1 MMVYNRKNHFF
12 LTSMSGYNAQCIAG
26 QSGYSPVC
34 RRSRE
39 EGPDTRTRDSII
51 QAWPAPALLG
61 KLISQLEGWCL
72 DAGLSL
78 AGAGIAGL
86 GLAERLVRAGRVFN
100 YPPQPRET
108 RADNWRGRNT
118 EYTIIHSTVPS
129 SSQSDEQEGGYNL
142 RLMFFLFL
150 FQYRYIMMGHIESH
164 KINATQAG

>member
-1 MMVYNRKNHFF
+1 MRLSNNWAELRSKKWWFTIVKIISSWQACRDTMHNVS
-12 LTSMSGYNAQCIAG
+12 LATV

-34 RRSRE
+34 RRSGE
-39 EGPDTRTRDSII
+39 KGPDTRTRDSII

-108 RADNWRGRNT
+108 RADNCRGRNT
-118 EYTIIHSTVPS
+118 EYTIIHSPS
-129 SSQSDEQEGGYNL
+129 AINL
-142 RLMFFLFL
+142 PIR
-150 FQYRYIMMGHIESH
+150 
-164 KINATQAG
+164 

>member
-1 MMVYNRKNHFF
+1 MRLSNNWAELRSKKWWFTIVKIISSWQACRDTMHNVSLARV
-12 LTSMSGYNAQCIAG
+12 

-34 RRSRE
+34 RRSGE

-118 EYTIIHSTVPS
+118 EYTIIHYPVPS
-129 SSQSDEQEGGYNL
+129 TSQSDE
-142 RLMFFLFL
+142 
-150 FQYRYIMMGHIESH
+150 
-164 KINATQAG
+164 

>member
-1 MMVYNRKNHFF
+1 MRLSNNWAELRSKKWWFTIVKIISSWQACRDTMHNVSLARV
-12 LTSMSGYNAQCIAG
+12 

-34 RRSRE
+34 RRSGE

-118 EYTIIHSTVPS
+118 EYTIIHSPEPS
-129 SSQSDEQEGGYNL
+129 TSRSDEQEGG
-142 RLMFFLFL
+142 
-150 FQYRYIMMGHIESH
+150 
-164 KINATQAG
+164 

>member
-1 MMVYNRKNHFF
+1 MRLSNNWAELRSKKWWFTIVKIISSWQACRDTMHNVSLARV
-12 LTSMSGYNAQCIAG
+12 

-34 RRSRE
+34 RRSGE

-100 YPPQPRET
+100 YPPQPWET

-118 EYTIIHSTVPS
+118 EYTIIHYPVPS
-129 SSQSDEQEGGYNL
+129 SSQSDE
-142 RLMFFLFL
+142 
-150 FQYRYIMMGHIESH
+150 
-164 KINATQAG
+164 